1 MTAEIKQAKN
11 FGSLQDFRSFQTLT
25 QIAKFMTVG
34 ALNTAIDAGAYFA
47 LTRWLGFGSAL
58 VLAKGIAYV
67 IGMLNS
73 FFCNRSWTFGDNG
86 NIWRAA
92 GLFTL
97 THIFALAI
105 NAGTMAL
112 VLDVMQFPEIVAL
125 GAATAASFVWNF
137 VLNKMVVFKGANHD
151 STAKTEFFREANEKS
166 PTLSS

>member
-1 MTAEIKQAKN
+1 MTALNNAVVVGVQHAAPLRHKTVI
-11 FGSLQDFRSFQTLT
+11 

-34 ALNTAIDAGAYFA
+34 VLNTAIDAGAYFA
-47 LTRWLGFGSAL
+47 LTRWLGLGSAP

-73 FFCNRSWTFGDNG
+73 FFWNRKWTFGDKG

-112 VLDVMQFPEIVAL
+112 VLDMLKLPEIIAW
-125 GAATAASFVWNF
+125 GAATGASFLWNF
-137 VLNKMVVFKGANHD
+137 VLNKLVVFK
-151 STAKTEFFREANEKS
+151 E
-166 PTLSS
+166 

>member
-1 MTAEIKQAKN
+1 MTALNNVVVVGVQHAAPLRHKTVI
-11 FGSLQDFRSFQTLT
+11 

-34 ALNTAIDAGAYFA
+34 VLNTAIDAGAYFA
-47 LTRWLGFGSAL
+47 LTRWLGLGSAL

-73 FFCNRSWTFGDNG
+73 FFWNRTWTFGDKG

-112 VLDVMQFPEIVAL
+112 VLDMLQLPEIIAL
-125 GAATAASFVWNF
+125 GAATAASFIWNF
-137 VLNKMVVFKGANHD
+137 VLNKLVVFK
-151 STAKTEFFREANEKS
+151 E
-166 PTLSS
+166 

>member
-11 FGSLQDFRSFQTLT
+11 FGSLEDFQSFQTII
-25 QIAKFMTVG
+25 QIAKFMAVRV
-34 ALNTAIDAGAYFA
+34 LNTAIDAGVYLI
-47 LTRWLGFGSAL
+47 LTRWLGFSSAL

-67 IGMLNS
+67 IGMVNS
-73 FFCNRSWTFGDNG
+73 FFWNRSWTFGDNG

-105 NAGTMAL
+105 NAGTMAF
-112 VLDVMQFPEIVAL
+112 VLGVMQLPEIIAL

-137 VLNKMVVFKGANHD
+137 VLNKLVVFK
-151 STAKTEFFREANEKS
+151 K
-166 PTLSS
+166 